1 MQKSWRILDCVQF
14 CLVSKWTLVDVGCQG
29 FTNNNVFRLTGRTF
43 LVISAKIFVDIERM
57 ACSLKKFYLTPF
69 ELSFALKSFLVKV
82 LLFCVIECLICQ
94 FDSSRLACRLV
105 GRGFLP
111 SLVVFAFMDLL
122 VIPQLRRRIRVRWSI
137 NELGGFSPRSWTA

>member
-1 MQKSWRILDCVQF
+1 M
-14 CLVSKWTLVDVGCQG
+14 
-29 FTNNNVFRLTGRTF
+29 
-43 LVISAKIFVDIERM
+43 ISAKIFVDIERM
-57 ACSLKKFYLTPF
+57 ACSLKKFYLTPT

-122 VIPQLRRRIRVRWSI
+122 VIPQLRRRIRVR
-137 NELGGFSPRSWTA
+137 